1 MMASSVFRMI
11 HPPYIVGGLAML
23 WGYLKSL
30 FQRQPRFDDALL
42 VSFIRYYQMQCL
54 LKGKSTATEALN
66 AQQEKVWNENHS

>member
-1 MMASSVFRMI
+1 
-11 HPPYIVGGLAML
+11 ML